1 MKINKRHPGDVG
13 LTYWGHLK
21 FAWGESIRGIWVTIF
36 MFVHGL
42 IPWIW
47 DWKFDAYLKEAHKR
61 VTPQAEARAK
71 TYGEDNGRSS

>member
-1 MKINKRHPGDVG
+1 
-13 LTYWGHLK
+13 
-21 FAWGESIRGIWVTIF
+21 

-61 VTPQAEARAK
+61 VAPQAEARAK